1 MKEIEM
7 STRCSILIE
16 IPDKYIKRIF
26 RYNSSMFNEEDWDN
40 ETCDEKSE
48 DVSIKKKYLGIY
60 CHFDGY
66 PDGVGKELVNN
77 YLNFSKAFNLIL
89 GGDCSVILDNRVR
102 RYATREGE
110 KWKYIQPRQLDKI
123 QKVSDDSEYLY
134 IFKDSKWYLY
144 LDKYFIHLSKVIDD
158 YDSYVRGY
166 LDCIEDGESFNQ
178 TLRNLD
184 LDKLN
189 NE

>member
-1 MKEIEM
+1 M
-7 STRCSILIE
+7 STRSSILVE
-16 IPDKYIKRIF
+16 VPDKYIKRIF
-26 RYNSSMFNEEDWDN
+26 RYDSSMFNEEDWDT

-48 DVSIKKKYLGIY
+48 DVSINKKYLGIY

-66 PDGVGKELVNN
+66 PNGVGKELVNN
-77 YLNFSKAFNLIL
+77 YWDFSKAFNLIL
-89 GGDCSVILDNRVR
+89 GGDCSAILDNRVR

-134 IFKDSKWYLY
+134 VFMRGRWYLLEGDCFIPLLKD
-144 LDKYFIHLSKVIDD
+144 LDSYDD
-158 YDSYVRGY
+158 YVQGY
-166 LDCIEDGESFNQ
+166 LDGYEDGESFNQ
-178 TLRNLD
+178 TLRQLD

-189 NE
+189 LENE